1 MTYNEFFR
9 KAKEA
14 NIPLADI
21 RVVFNGYFNM
31 PFDYIGIHGDDE
43 AKGADEVLEKLK
55 SGYPSNYLAGY
66 IDILSLHILL
76 NESTLIPRNETADFI
91 YNYLYQMDLNGKKIL
106 DLCTGSG
113 IIAIAVKKRFP
124 NAIVYA
130 SDVSLDALSIAKKSS
145 EINNTDITF
154 MKSDFLKDIHDKF
167 DIIISNP
174 PYIEENSKD
183 VDAPFEPHIALYSG
197 KDGLDSYRSIFK
209 DLPSHLN
216 ENGSAYF
223 ELESTNS
230 TSTEKLFKEINKD
243 RYHTEIWKDTYDRDR
258 YLIIH

>member
-21 RVVFNGYFNM
+21 RVVFNGYFKM
-31 PFDYIGIHGDDE
+31 PFDYLGIHGDEE
-43 AKGADEVLEKLK
+43 AKNADEVLEKLK
-55 SGYPSNYLAGY
+55 AGYPSNYLAGY

-91 YNYLYQMDLNGKKIL
+91 YNYLYQLDLNGKKIL

-113 IIAIAVKKRFP
+113 FIAIAIKKKFP

-130 SDVSLDALSIAKKSS
+130 SDISSDALAIAKKSS
-145 EINNTDITF
+145 EINNTAITF
-154 MKSDFLKDIHDKF
+154 IQSDFLDDIHDKF

-174 PYIEENSKD
+174 PYIEEDSKD
-183 VDAPFEPHIALYSG
+183 VDAPFEPHIALFSG

-209 DLPSHLN
+209 SLFSHLN
-216 ENGSAYF
+216 ENGKAYF

-230 TSTEKLFKEINKD
+230 KNTEKLFKDINKD
-243 RYHTEIWKDTYDRDR
+243 KYHTEIWKDSYGRDR
-258 YLIIH
+258 YLLIN